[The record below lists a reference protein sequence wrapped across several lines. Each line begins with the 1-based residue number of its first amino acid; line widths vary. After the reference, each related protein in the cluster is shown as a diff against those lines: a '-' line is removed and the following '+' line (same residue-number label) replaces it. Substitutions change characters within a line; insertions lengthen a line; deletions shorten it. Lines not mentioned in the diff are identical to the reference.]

1 MRRSKADSGR
11 GLADTPAK
19 EFDSIFSQGMAFH
32 RADLLPEAEQLY
44 RRVLQVYPQHFDSL
58 HLLGVI
64 AYQRGEYADAVRQ
77 IDVALKLKPDVADAY
92 NNRGNALKKLGR
104 HEEALASYNQA
115 IALKPDDAAS
125 FNNRGSV
132 YKDLKRF
139 AEAAADFDNAIVLKP
154 DFAEAFNNRGNALW
168 EMKRFEEALA
178 NYDRAIALKPD
189 NADAFNNR
197 GNALKD
203 LGRLE
208 EALASYDRASKLK
221 PDYAQAFYNRGT
233 TLFELRRVEDAL
245 PDLNKAIE
253 LKPDY
258 AAAFSNRGFTLGGLK
273 RFDEAAMSFGAA
285 LALEP
290 EMDYVAGARLHAKM
304 HACDWTNFEEECTRV
319 TAAVARGAAASPP
332 LPLLALPATA
342 EIQFKCARSYASDRY
357 PAAATPAWRGERYS
371 HQRIRIAYLSSD
383 LRNHPVAFL
392 TAGLFECHDRTR
404 FETIA
409 ISYKSDAAV
418 ANRERAAFDR
428 LVNAQA
434 LSDLDVAKLVRE
446 LEVDI
451 AVDLNGFTEGSRP
464 QVFARRPAPVQVNYL
479 GYAGTLGQIYWDY
492 ILADRFVI
500 PEEGRGDYAEQVV
513 YLPDTFMVTDG
524 SRKISAHTPSREEA
538 GLPDRGLVF
547 CCFNNTFKI
556 TPNIF
561 DVWMR
566 LLREVEGS
574 VLWLLAA
581 NTDAPNNLRREAK
594 ARGVAAD
601 RLIFAPRVE
610 LSEDYLARIR
620 LADLFLDTLY
630 YNAHATASDALWAG
644 VPILTC
650 SGTTFAGRVAGSLLR
665 TVGLPE
671 LITPSLPDYE
681 ALALKLARDPVL
693 LGSLRRKL
701 ADHREIYPLFDTE
714 RCTRHIEAAYTT
726 MWERSQ
732 RGEPPQSFAV
742 APVDP
747 RKH

>member
-11 GLADTPAK
+11 GLADAPAK

-32 RADLLPEAEQLY
+32 RAGLLPEAEQLY

-64 AYQRGEYADAVRQ
+64 AYQRGQYADAVRQ
-77 IDVALKLKPDVADAY
+77 IDIALKLKPDVADAY

-104 HEEALASYNQA
+104 LEEALASYNQA
-115 IALKPDDAAS
+115 IAFKPDDAAS

-132 YKDLKRF
+132 FKDLKRF

-178 NYDRAIALKPD
+178 
-189 NADAFNNR
+189 
-197 GNALKD
+197 
-203 LGRLE
+203 
-208 EALASYDRASKLK
+208 SYDSASKLK

-233 TLFELRRVEDAL
+233 TLFELRRVAEAL
-245 PDLNKAIE
+245 PDLNKAIA

-273 RFDEAAMSFGAA
+273 RFDEAATSFGKA
-285 LALEP
+285 LAIEP
-290 EMDYVAGARLHAKM
+290 DIDYVAGARLHAKM
-304 HACDWTNFEEECTRV
+304 HACDWTHFEEECTQV
-319 TAAVARGAAASPP
+319 TAAVARGVAASPP

-342 EIQFKCARSYASDRY
+342 EIQLKCARSYAADRY
-357 PAAATPAWRGERYS
+357 PAAQTPAWRGERYS
-371 HQRIRIAYLSSD
+371 HQRIRVAYLSSD
-383 LRNHPVAFL
+383 LRDHPVAFL

-418 ANRERAAFDR
+418 ANRAAFDR
-428 LVNAQA
+428 LVYAQA

-446 LEVDI
+446 MEVDI

-464 QVFARRPAPVQVNYL
+464 QVFACRPAPVQVNYL
-479 GYAGTLGQIYWDY
+479 GYAGTLGQNYWDY
-492 ILADRFVI
+492 ILADRFVV

-524 SRKISAHTPSREEA
+524 SRKISAQTPSREEA
-538 GLPDRGLVF
+538 GLPDRGVVF

-566 LLREVEGS
+566 LLRGVEGS

-581 NTDAPNNLRREAK
+581 NTDAPSNLRREAE

-610 LSEDYLARIR
+610 LSEDYLA
-620 LADLFLDTLY
+620 
-630 YNAHATASDALWAG
+630 
-644 VPILTC
+644 
-650 SGTTFAGRVAGSLLR
+650 
-665 TVGLPE
+665 
-671 LITPSLPDYE
+671 
-681 ALALKLARDPVL
+681 
-693 LGSLRRKL
+693 
-701 ADHREIYPLFDTE
+701 
-714 RCTRHIEAAYTT
+714 
-726 MWERSQ
+726 
-732 RGEPPQSFAV
+732 
-742 APVDP
+742 
-747 RKH
+747 